1 MVQRKN
7 SGIRKSQAV
16 KERKKKKK
24 TLIVEL
30 RGKKKKESETKGKER

>member
-16 KERKKKKK
+16 KERKKK

-30 RGKKKKESETKGKER
+30 RGKKKKESETKGKEG